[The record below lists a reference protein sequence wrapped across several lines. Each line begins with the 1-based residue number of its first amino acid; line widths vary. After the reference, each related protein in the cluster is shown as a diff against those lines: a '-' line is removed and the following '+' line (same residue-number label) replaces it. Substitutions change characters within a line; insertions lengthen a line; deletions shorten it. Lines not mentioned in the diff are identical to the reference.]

1 MRLREALRVQRGDVV
16 AFIGAGGKTSALFRL
31 ADELLH
37 EGWRVLLTTT
47 TRLAAHEIQRA
58 PFAAR
63 FAENAR
69 PSDVRA
75 WLNEHG
81 CVLLYSRIDPARR
94 KVIGL
99 APETITQL
107 LDMVDSDVLLVEADG
122 ARRLPLKAPYDHE
135 PVIPADAT
143 LVVPVAGL
151 DALGQPLDEAHI
163 YNAERIRARYGFP
176 KGGAVLPPWMAVTLR
191 DPELGLRGV
200 PPTARVVTL
209 LNKVGNYPYAHEQA
223 RRVAR
228 LVLRSPRVEAVAIGA
243 VQSPDA
249 PVYEVQRRV
258 GAVVLAA
265 GRSQRMGQPKVLLP
279 WDDYTVIEAVLTRLI
294 MARLDEIVVVTG
306 HQAQAVERILA
317 DWPVRLVRNPR
328 YAHGEMLSS
337 VQVGLHALPETVAAA
352 LIVMGDQPM
361 LDARALGNILAAYA
375 EGRGTIVVPTYRGQ
389 RGTPVL
395 FARRFWPELLAHSG
409 GRPRDVVQR
418 HPESVAEAEAPNDS
432 VLRDL
437 DTPEQYRQERKRA
450 GLA

>member
-1 MRLREALRVQRGDVV
+1 MRLRRALRVQRGDVV
-16 AFIGAGGKTSALFRL
+16 AFIGAGGKTSAFFRL
-31 ADELLH
+31 ADELLR

-47 TRLAAHEIQRA
+47 TRLATHELRRA
-58 PFAAR
+58 PFSARLDERVQAA
-63 FAENAR
+63 
-69 PSDVRA
+69 DVRA
-75 WLNEHG
+75 WLNAHG
-81 CVLLYSRIDPARR
+81 CVLLYSHTDPVRH

-99 APETITQL
+99 SSETIAAL
-107 LDMVDSDVLLVEADG
+107 LDAVDSDVLLVEADG

-135 PVIPADAT
+135 PMIPADAT

-151 DALGQPLDEAHI
+151 DALGQPLDDAHV

-209 LNKVGNYPYAHEQA
+209 LNKVGNYPYAREQA

-243 VQSPDA
+243 MQSPSD

-279 WDDYTVIEAVLTRLI
+279 WDDSTLIETVITRLI
-294 MARLDEIVVVTG
+294 MARLDEIVVVVG
-306 HQAQAVERILA
+306 HHAEAVERILA
-317 DWPVRLVRNPR
+317 DWPVRLVRNPN
-328 YAHGEMLSS
+328 YAQGEMLSS
-337 VQVGLHALPETVAAA
+337 VQVGLRALPETVAAA

-361 LDARALGNILAAYA
+361 LDARALVNILGAYA
-375 EGRGTIVVPTYRGQ
+375 EGRGEIVVPTYRGQ

-395 FARRFWPELLAHSG
+395 FARRFWPELLAQKG
-409 GRPRDVVQR
+409 GRPRDVVQQ
-418 HPESVAEAEAPNDS
+418 HPESVAEAEVPNDS
-432 VLRDL
+432 ILRDL

>member
-31 ADELLH
+31 ADELLR
-37 EGWRVLLTTT
+37 EDWRVLITTT
-47 TRLAAHEIQRA
+47 TRLATHELQRA

-63 FAENAR
+63 LADGVNAG
-69 PSDVRA
+69 DVRA

-81 CVLLYSRIDPARR
+81 CVLLYSHTDPAKR
-94 KVIGL
+94 KIIGL
-99 APETITQL
+99 HPETISAL
-107 LDMVDSDVLLVEADG
+107 LDVVDSDVLLVEADG
-122 ARRLPLKAPYDHE
+122 ARRLPLKAPYAHE

-151 DALGQPLDEAHI
+151 DALGQPLDDAHV
-163 YNAERIRARYGFP
+163 YNAERIRERYGFP

-191 DPELGLRGV
+191 DPELGLQGV

-209 LNKVGNYPYAHEQA
+209 LNKVGNYPYAREQA

-243 VQSPDA
+243 VQSRAD

-265 GRSQRMGQPKVLLP
+265 GRSQRMGQSKVLLP
-279 WDDYTVIEAVLTRLI
+279 WDDYTVIEAVLARLI

-317 DWPVRLVRNPR
+317 DWPVRLVRNPH
-328 YAHGEMLSS
+328 YARGEMLSS
-337 VQVGLHALPETVAAA
+337 VQVGLRAMPETVAAA

-361 LDARALGNILAAYA
+361 LDARALRSVLGAYA

-395 FARRFWPELLAHSG
+395 FARRFWPELLAHAA
-409 GRPRDVVQR
+409 GRPRDIVQH
-418 HPESVAEAEAPNDS
+418 HPESVAEAEVPNDS
-432 VLRDL
+432 ILRDL
-437 DTPEQYRQERKRA
+437 DTPEQYRRERKRA
-450 GLA
+450 GFA